1 MPQKVSEFM
10 TRAPITLPL
19 EANLAEAAQIM
30 RDRGI
35 GDVLVTADGE
45 LCGVLTDRDIVVRAV
60 ADNREPDRTAVSEVC
75 SAGVVTLSPDD
86 DTAIAAELMRR
97 HAIRRLPV
105 VEKGIVV
112 GIVSLGDLAIEQDD
126 ESALSEISRAVSNL

>member
-10 TRAPITLPL
+10 TREPITLPL

-60 ADNREPDRTAVSEVC
+60 ADSCEPDSTAVSEVC

-86 DTAIAAELMRR
+86 DTSAAVELMRK

-105 VEKGIVV
+105 VEKGVVV
-112 GIVSLGDLAIEQDD
+112 GIVSLGDLAIEHDD
-126 ESALSEISRAVSNL
+126 ESALSDISQAVSNL